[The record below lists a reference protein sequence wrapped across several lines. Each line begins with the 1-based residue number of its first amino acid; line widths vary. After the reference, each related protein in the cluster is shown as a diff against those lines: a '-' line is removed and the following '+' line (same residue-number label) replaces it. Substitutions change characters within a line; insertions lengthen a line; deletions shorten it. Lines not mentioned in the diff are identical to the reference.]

1 MQKEEGKLYIKQ
13 IITRAALSVPAD
25 YSQLSLMIL
34 PALRRLFTEVDVTTF
49 YLQLFPLLAPTATCL
64 LVKNLSIH
72 LEICLLESV
81 REV

>member
-25 YSQLSLMIL
+25 YSQLGLMIL
-34 PALRRLFTEVDVTTF
+34 PALRRLFREVHVTTF
-49 YLQLFPLLAPTATCL
+49 HLLFFHLLAPTATCL
-64 LVKNLSIH
+64 LVKNLGIH
-72 LEICLLESV
+72 FEIGLLESV